1 MSINSQGS
9 LDAQREQ
16 REATKRI
23 QHMADSAHQAQRHY
37 QDNLRQGQQHGQATL
52 PTPDELQVQPQPG
65 TLPLVYTSGTP
76 HENKVLRVLRTPYR
90 FMVWLLR
97 PINGNLRVMALVG
110 LALVGIVALVYIG
123 YLLL

>member
-23 QHMADSAHQAQRHY
+23 QHMTDSAHQAQRRY
-37 QDNLRQGQQHGQATL
+37 QDNLRQSQQHGQVTL
-52 PTPDELQVQPQPG
+52 PPPDELQLQPQPG
-65 TLPLVYTSGTP
+65 ALPLVYTSGSP
-76 HENKVLRVLRTPYR
+76 HENRVLRVLRAPYR

-97 PINGNLRVMALVG
+97 PLDSSLRDIIIVG
-110 LALVGIVALVYIG
+110 LALAGIVTLVYIG